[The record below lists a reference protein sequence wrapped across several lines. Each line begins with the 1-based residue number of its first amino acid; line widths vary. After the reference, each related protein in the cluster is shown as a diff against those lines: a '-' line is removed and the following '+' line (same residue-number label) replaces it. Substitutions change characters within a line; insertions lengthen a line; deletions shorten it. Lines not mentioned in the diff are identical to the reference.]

1 MLTWSPAFIWKLT
14 EYVLN
19 FKYLGMNPVQ
29 PGDFTS
35 ELKERE
41 KRLIRADK
49 GMASLD
55 DIIPL

>member
-1 MLTWSPAFIWKLT
+1 MSWSPAYIWNLT

-19 FKYLGMNPVQ
+19 FKYLGMNPIQ
-29 PGDFTS
+29 PGSFTE
-35 ELKERE
+35 ELKRGE
-41 KRLIRADK
+41 KRLIQADR